1 MGRSTQ
7 TVLLFGADHAP
18 FRETGVNRLLR
29 RHLIISRTCVI
40 VSAAALL
47 AAIACNKNPAAASC
61 NIIAGVTTTT
71 FPAAGG
77 SASISV
83 NTSASCAWTATSNAR
98 FLTVTQGASGM
109 GAGTVQFAV
118 APNTG
123 AERTATLTITRAA
136 ITITRRAP

>member
-1 MGRSTQ
+1 
-7 TVLLFGADHAP
+7 LFGADHALSEQMGMKP
-18 FRETGVNRLLR
+18 LVSC
-29 RHLIISRTCVI
+29 HLTWRTRVI

-47 AAIACNKNPAAASC
+47 VATACNKNPASSSC
-61 NIIAGVTTTT
+61 NIITGVTTTT

-83 NTSASCAWTATSNAR
+83 NTPATCAWTATSNAS

-109 GAGTVQFAV
+109 GDGTVQFAV

-123 AERTATLTITRAA
+123 AERTATLTITGTA
-136 ITITRRAP
+136 ITITQRAP